1 MRTNSFAEAQRNAAP
16 MPADPRWKR
25 TMKTFIT
32 ALTLGSLIALPAFL
46 RSANAAPAIDA
57 ARARAIHECNVAA
70 STYKQYL
77 WGHFESDTY
86 RACMAE
92 HGQHE

>member
-1 MRTNSFAEAQRNAAP
+1 
-16 MPADPRWKR
+16 
-25 TMKTFIT
+25 MKTFIT
-32 ALTLGSLIALPAFL
+32 ALTLGSLIAVPAFL
-46 RSANAAPAIDA
+46 RSANAAPLIDA

-77 WGHFESDTY
+77 WGLESDTY

-92 HGQHE
+92 HGQQE

>member
-1 MRTNSFAEAQRNAAP
+1 
-16 MPADPRWKR
+16 
-25 TMKTFIT
+25 MKTFIT
-32 ALTLGSLIALPAFL
+32 ALTLGSLIAVPTFL
-46 RSANAAPAIDA
+46 RSANAAPPIDA
-57 ARARAIHECNVAA
+57 ARARAIHDCNVAA

-92 HGQHE
+92 HGQQE

>member
-1 MRTNSFAEAQRNAAP
+1 MMEANHEDVHHRP
-16 MPADPRWKR
+16 HSR
-25 TMKTFIT
+25 
-32 ALTLGSLIALPAFL
+32 LTDFL
-46 RSANAAPAIDA
+46 RSANAAPLIDA
-57 ARARAIHECNVAA
+57 ARARAIHDCNVAA

-92 HGQHE
+92 HGQTE

>member
-1 MRTNSFAEAQRNAAP
+1 
-16 MPADPRWKR
+16 
-25 TMKTFIT
+25 MKTFIT
-32 ALTLGSLIALPAFL
+32 ALTLGSLIAVPACL
-46 RSANAAPAIDA
+46 RSADAAPPIDA

-86 RACMAE
+86 RACIAE
-92 HGQHE
+92 HGQQE